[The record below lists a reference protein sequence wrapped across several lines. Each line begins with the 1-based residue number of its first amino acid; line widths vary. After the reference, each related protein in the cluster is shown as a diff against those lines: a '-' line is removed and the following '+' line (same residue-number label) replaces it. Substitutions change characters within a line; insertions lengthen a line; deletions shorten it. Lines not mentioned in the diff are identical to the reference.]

1 MLNPGDKAPDFS
13 LPDQDGK
20 PVSLKDFEGK
30 WLVLYFYPKDM
41 TPGCTTEACNFQEA
55 LPDLHDLRAAVVGVS
70 KDSVARHRKFADK
83 YTLQFTLLSAEE
95 SDMIERYGAWQEKN
109 LYGRKYMGIV
119 RMTYII
125 DPQGRVARVFPRVK
139 AGVHADEVR
148 RALEELRGE
157 TAGSFQA
164 DV

>member
-1 MLNPGDKAPDFS
+1 MLKVGDKAPDFT
-13 LPDQDGK
+13 LPDQDGR
-20 PVSLKDFEGK
+20 PVALKDFQGD

-55 LPDLHDLRAAVVGVS
+55 LPAFEGLKARVAGVS
-70 KDSVARHRKFADK
+70 KDSVARHRRFADK
-83 YTLQFTLLSAEE
+83 YGLTFPLLSAEE

-125 DPQGRVARVFPRVK
+125 DPDGRVAKVFPKVK
-139 AGVHADEVR
+139 AKTHAAEVR
-148 RALEELRGE
+148 AALEELRG
-157 TAGSFQA
+157 
-164 DV
+164 